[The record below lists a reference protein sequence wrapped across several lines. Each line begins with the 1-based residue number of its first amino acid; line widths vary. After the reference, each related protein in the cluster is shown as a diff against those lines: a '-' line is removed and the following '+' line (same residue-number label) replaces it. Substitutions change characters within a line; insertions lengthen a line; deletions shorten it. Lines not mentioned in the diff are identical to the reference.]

1 MYKYR
6 NPNFLS
12 ILLLVFSL
20 INSVSPRFLP
30 LHIEGKYLVDS
41 EGNRHIIHGFAQT
54 YSPWFNERG
63 SKWDNYN
70 VEGCLQYNQGL
81 IDDILNVGWKMK
93 YIRIHMDPYWSNSPD
108 VYMTDESNIT
118 AFVFERFEKYL
129 DEVFVPMAEYAISK
143 EIYVIM
149 RPPGVCPKNIT
160 IGDDYQKYLLKV
172 WEHVAQHS
180 KLKNNGYVMYEL
192 ANEPVDINHM
202 DGENAFKALRDYF
215 QPIVD
220 IIHKHTNNIVL
231 IPGLGYQSRFS
242 GFTEYT
248 FEGTNIGFAAHCYPG
263 WFNSPAENDET
274 KGYEEFKEGFDKEIG
289 LIAKTHPVIITEM
302 DWAPEKYDSSW
313 GKGITGV
320 AGGKGFGANFM
331 KIVEESEVSWLL
343 FTGADLL
350 AKYDDSLPNSDTFL
364 TDPEACPRPIYR
376 KYLQYLK
383 DESKDESGV
392 KNYCM
397 KTFNLIILLWLLF

>member
-192 ANEPVDINHM
+192 ANEPVDINHI

-215 QPIVD
+215 QPIVN
-220 IIHKHTNNIVL
+220 IIRQHTNSIVL
-231 IPGLGYQSRFS
+231 IPGLGYESLFS

-248 FEGTNIGFAAHCYPG
+248 FEGTNIGFAAHLYPG
-263 WFNSPAENDET
+263 WFNSATENDES
-274 KGYEEFKEGFDKEIG
+274 KGYEEFKESFDKEIG

-313 GKGITGV
+313 GKGVTGV

-331 KIVEESEVSWLL
+331 RIAEESEVSWLL

-350 AKYDDSLPNSDTFL
+350 AKYDDSLPDGDTFL

-376 KYLQYLK
+376 KYLEYVK
-383 DESKDESGV
+383 DESESGD
-392 KNYCM
+392 KYYYL
-397 KTFNLIILLWLLF
+397 KTFNLIILLLLLF

>member
-1 MYKYR
+1 
-6 NPNFLS
+6 
-12 ILLLVFSL
+12 L

-160 IGDDYQKYLLKV
+160 IF
-172 WEHVAQHS
+172 
-180 KLKNNGYVMYEL
+180 
-192 ANEPVDINHM
+192 I
-202 DGENAFKALRDYF
+202 
-215 QPIVD
+215 
-220 IIHKHTNNIVL
+220 
-231 IPGLGYQSRFS
+231 
-242 GFTEYT
+242 
-248 FEGTNIGFAAHCYPG
+248 
-263 WFNSPAENDET
+263 FNSIE
-274 KGYEEFKEGFDKEIG
+274 
-289 LIAKTHPVIITEM
+289 
-302 DWAPEKYDSSW
+302 
-313 GKGITGV
+313 
-320 AGGKGFGANFM
+320 
-331 KIVEESEVSWLL
+331 
-343 FTGADLL
+343 
-350 AKYDDSLPNSDTFL
+350 
-364 TDPEACPRPIYR
+364 
-376 KYLQYLK
+376 
-383 DESKDESGV
+383 
-392 KNYCM
+392 
-397 KTFNLIILLWLLF
+397 

>member
-12 ILLLVFSL
+12 TLLLVFSL

-149 RPPGVCPKNIT
+149 RPPGVCPKVIT
-160 IGDDYQKYLLKV
+160 VGDDYQKYLLKV

-192 ANEPVDINHM
+192 ANEPVDINHK

-263 WFNSPAENDET
+263 WFNSPGENDES
-274 KGYEEFKEGFDKEIG
+274 KGYKEFKEDFDKEIG
-289 LIAKTHPVIITEM
+289 LIAQTHPVIITEM
-302 DWAPEKYDSSW
+302 DWAPKKYDPSSW
-313 GKGITGV
+313 GKGVTGV
-320 AGGKGFGANFM
+320 AGVKGFGANFM
-331 KIVEESEVSWLL
+331 RIAEESEVSWLL

-350 AKYDDSLPNSDTFL
+350 AKYDDSLPNGDTFL
-364 TDPEACPRPIYR
+364 TDPEACPRPVYR
-376 KYLQYLK
+376 KYLEYVT
-383 DESKDESGV
+383 DESGD
-392 KNYCM
+392 KKYCL
-397 KTFNLIILLWLLF
+397 KTFNLIILVLLLF

>member
-1 MYKYR
+1 
-6 NPNFLS
+6 
-12 ILLLVFSL
+12 
-20 INSVSPRFLP
+20 
-30 LHIEGKYLVDS
+30 
-41 EGNRHIIHGFAQT
+41 
-54 YSPWFNERG
+54 
-63 SKWDNYN
+63 
-70 VEGCLQYNQGL
+70 
-81 IDDILNVGWKMK
+81 MK
-93 YIRIHMDPYWSNSPD
+93 FIRIHMDPYWSNSPGKP
-108 VYMTDESNIT
+108 VTGESDIS
-118 AFVFERFEKYL
+118 AFDFERFEKYL
-129 DEVFVPMAEYAISK
+129 DQVFVPMVEYAISK

-180 KLKNNGYVMYEL
+180 KLKNNGYLMYEL
-192 ANEPVDINHM
+192 ANEPVDINHI

-263 WFNSPAENDET
+263 WFNSPGENDES
-274 KGYEEFKEGFDKEIG
+274 KGYKEFKEDFDKEIG
-289 LIAKTHPVIITEM
+289 LIAQTHPVIITEM
-302 DWAPEKYDSSW
+302 DWAPKKYDPSSW
-313 GKGITGV
+313 GKGVTGV

-331 KIVEESEVSWLL
+331 RIAEESEVSWLL

-350 AKYDDSLPNSDTFL
+350 AKYDDSLPNGDTFL
-364 TDPEACPRPIYR
+364 TDPEACPRPVYR
-376 KYLQYLK
+376 KYLEYVT
-383 DESKDESGV
+383 DESGD
-392 KNYCM
+392 KKYCL
-397 KTFNLIILLWLLF
+397 KTFNLIILVLLLF